1 MIVEVRSSCVATL
14 FDFVAVVWFGCI
26 VLPFWKADPV
36 LLPLALSWRLP
47 ELGLRVWGE
56 AI

>member
-36 LLPLALSWRLP
+36 LLPFGFELAPS
-47 ELGLRVWGE
+47 
-56 AI
+56 